1 MADHPVRSSHNSG
14 HKPEKRKGLVATIRA
29 RNAELA
35 RVGRETAPR
44 RAARV
49 ATAVNR
55 GRPSDKD
62 IERVKRMSPEA
73 IARELNRQRIR
84 SASKDTAR
92 KRSKFAQL
100 AGLRKRSKRGPRSQF
115 IEGKTKF

>member
-1 MADHPVRSSHNSG
+1 MADHPVRSSHNSD
-14 HKPEKRKGLVATIRA
+14 HKPEKKKGLVATIRA

-44 RAARV
+44 RAVRKA
-49 ATAVNR
+49 
-55 GRPSDKD
+55 RPSAGKA
-62 IERVKRMSPEA
+62 VKVKGSPEQ
-73 IARELNRQRIR
+73 IARRLNIQRIK

-92 KRSKFAQL
+92 KRSLLAQL

>member
-1 MADHPVRSSHNSG
+1 MADLQANTSHNTGHNTG
-14 HKPEKRKGLVATIRA
+14 HKPKRKGVLAAIRA

-44 RAARV
+44 RAVRKA
-49 ATAVNR
+49 
-55 GRPSDKD
+55 RPSTGKAM
-62 IERVKRMSPEA
+62 RVEGSPEQ
-73 IARELNRQRIR
+73 IARRLNIQRIK

-92 KRSKFAQL
+92 KRSLLAQL
-100 AGLRKRSKRGPRSQF
+100 KGLRKRSKRGPRSQF